1 MDKMRDKMPK
11 RIISVICAL
20 CLVAA
25 VCAALTACDD
35 ASSSPLPTDAEWV
48 FYSLTVTENDTVTT
62 YYASLGGRY
71 DDMEVNE
78 DMVTVDFTEN
88 RIVLTF
94 INGDEI
100 VGGWKKSGEA
110 GGASLIEYDFVGESQ
125 TYYGTCGRTR
135 AADGTEQYVLYVVC
149 DNLTFYFTGSG
160 M

>member
-11 RIISVICAL
+11 RIVSVICAL

-62 YYASLGGRY
+62 YYASLGGKY

-110 GGASLIEYDFVGESQ
+110 GGAQ

-135 AADGTEQYVLYVVC
+135 AADGTEQCVLYVVC
-149 DNLTFYFTGSG
+149 DNLMFYFTGSG